1 MAEVASQT
9 VDLVGR
15 EVSATLAEARGA
27 LESYVEQPDN
37 AQLLETCAQ
46 QLHQVQGVLRLL
58 EIYGAALLAEE
69 MEHVAQYLLATHAER
84 KSQAES
90 LDALMRAMVQLPS
103 YLERVLAGG
112 RDLALVLLPLLND
125 LRAVRGNALLSEGT
139 LLLLNLKS
147 DQQAQP
153 QAASPG
159 EPALTVEQ
167 WARRVRARHQMGLIR
182 WIPGGRG
189 EQKPPTPPPPPAQ
202 PQQGAPPPPGVSLWW
217 GV

>member
-9 VDLVGR
+9 IDLVGR

-84 KSQAES
+84 TSHAES
-90 LDALMRAMVQLPS
+90 AAALRRLRT
-103 YLERVLAGG
+103 LG
-112 RDLALVLLPLLND
+112 LALALGVRRQQVLGD
-125 LRAVRGNALLSEGT
+125 
-139 LLLLNLKS
+139 
-147 DQQAQP
+147 
-153 QAASPG
+153 
-159 EPALTVEQ
+159 
-167 WARRVRARHQMGLIR
+167 ARR
-182 WIPGGRG
+182 
-189 EQKPPTPPPPPAQ
+189 AQ
-202 PQQGAPPPPGVSLWW
+202 EP
-217 GV
+217 